1 MNRLICTLACLLV
14 SCRFACGQSPSGP
27 IDQEWRSYGHDPG
40 GMRFSPLKQID
51 RSNVGQLRRL
61 WTCHT
66 GETNWNSI
74 PAGHISAFE
83 STPLMVDSVLYFS
96 TPASRVIA
104 LDGETG
110 KEIWIFD
117 PFSDA
122 QTRRTVQNRGVAYWE
137 GNSPVTCSGR
147 ARRTDKRI
155 FYGTLDGR
163 LFALDAQTGRPCNG
177 FGNRGAIDLRK
188 GVADDWPKA
197 QYDVTSPPAIYRNLG
212 GSGPRSR
219 IEEMIAVESSTAVR
233 TVKPSESR
241 FAGQEY
247 YPGLAAQLRTRRLAP
262 VVNICGVCVGADK
275 LGHFIQQGYEYF
287 QLEQALRARIK
298 NWSDKERRDFREKI
312 TGPPLELPPLLIRPG
327 GETQPPLEIEFP
339 PEFQEDML
347 IDIYTN

>member
-1 MNRLICTLACLLV
+1 
-14 SCRFACGQSPSGP
+14 
-27 IDQEWRSYGHDPG
+27 
-40 GMRFSPLKQID
+40 MRFSPLKQID

-74 PAGHISAFE
+74 RAGHISAYE

-163 LFALDAQTGRPCNG
+163 LFALDADWSSCSGR
-177 FGNRGAIDLRK
+177 ASL
-188 GVADDWPKA
+188 
-197 QYDVTSPPAIYRNLG
+197 
-212 GSGPRSR
+212 PRSR
-219 IEEMIAVESSTAVR
+219 T
-233 TVKPSESR
+233 
-241 FAGQEY
+241 
-247 YPGLAAQLRTRRLAP
+247 
-262 VVNICGVCVGADK
+262 
-275 LGHFIQQGYEYF
+275 
-287 QLEQALRARIK
+287 
-298 NWSDKERRDFREKI
+298 
-312 TGPPLELPPLLIRPG
+312 
-327 GETQPPLEIEFP
+327 GET
-339 PEFQEDML
+339 
-347 IDIYTN
+347 